1 MRRKESREVANMSE
15 DELTQMLYANPDL
28 ARRNYIVPEA
38 PQGQRKG
45 FPLLAGSLLPTVPVK
60 PSKYNVAKKADRY
73 YAGVLYASLKE
84 KRFAE
89 ELDLR
94 QRAGEITFWLRQIP
108 IGLPGGVRYFLDFV
122 TFTLLTG
129 YEPGAW
135 EIHWIEVKGRDLEL
149 GRAKRK
155 IAQSIYGIC
164 IEVV

>member
-1 MRRKESREVANMSE
+1 MSNYTEEQLEELLRRNKSLTPSDESRAKNRGI
-15 DELTQMLYANPDL
+15 DA
-28 ARRNYIVPEA
+28 
-38 PQGQRKG
+38 
-45 FPLLAGSLLPTVPVK
+45 LAGSLLPTAPVK
-60 PSKYNVAKKADRY
+60 PSKYNAKKTIHNGVRYDSKKEAD
-73 YAGVLYASLKE
+73 
-84 KRFAE
+84 FAQT
-89 ELDLR
+89 LDLR
-94 QRAGEITFWLRQIP
+94 QRAGEITFWLRQVP